1 MDVTVRLPTS
11 EQRLSLELLVS
22 QSQQDLAADT
32 AAQEY
37 LKSRGFGE
45 AVAASF
51 RLGVARNP
59 PVGYENRT
67 GRLCIP
73 YLTPAGVVNARFR
86 CLQQHNCK
94 GTVLFTDRK
103 TGKPVY
109 CMKYLPIEGFEGNL
123 FNVLDLAKPG
133 DAICVTEGELDA
145 VTLSMSGIP
154 AVAVPGATNWK
165 KHFGRCLD
173 DFSKVF
179 VLGDP
184 DEAGKGLNKKLIN
197 DVRAIPIRLPKGS
210 DVNDYFQSHGAEG
223 LRKLISG

>member
-1 MDVTVRLPTS
+1 MRLPTR

-22 QSQQDLAADT
+22 QSQRDLAVDIAVQD
-32 AAQEY
+32 Y

-51 RLGVARNP
+51 RLGVVRNP
-59 PVGYENRT
+59 PVGYENRR

-86 CLQQHNCK
+86 CLQQHSCK
-94 GTVLFTDRK
+94 ETVLFTDKK
-103 TGKPVY
+103 TGKPVH

-133 DAICVTEGELDA
+133 DAVCVTEGELDA
-145 VTLSMSGIP
+145 VTLSMAGIP

-179 VLGDP
+179 VLGDG
-184 DEAGKGLNKKLIN
+184 DTAGQGLNKKLIN
-197 DVRAIPIRLPKGS
+197 DVRAIPVRLPRGLDCN
-210 DVNDYFQSHGAEG
+210 DVFRQDGASG